1 MKPSNFAAQ
10 NRFCLYP
17 DFRYLVAALGIDPP
31 QWLGLFKT
39 FGLLVALSFIAAAT
53 TLSLELKRKEKE
65 GFFRPDIEEVVIGK
79 KISQMQAALNAVLY
93 FLLAYKIG
101 GIITGYSAV
110 MPDPMSYIF
119 SGNGNFLIGLLGAAV
134 SLYST
139 WSANKKIGNTPPQ
152 VKKRLIHPYERMSQ
166 ILVVAAVSGFAG
178 AKIFNAFESW
188 DEFVANPASLL
199 ASAGFTFYGGL
210 IVAAIALFFYCR
222 KRGWDF
228 RQFCD
233 ATAPGLILAYGIGRL
248 GCQFAGDGDWGIINS
263 AYITAAD
270 GSLQHTTQPEAYK
283 TVLQYAPNFARDQA
297 ANDSVS
303 AQYVTAPAGIPRWL
317 VAMNYPKNV
326 NNVGIPLEGC
336 EGDYCAVLPT
346 GVFPTPIYE
355 SVAGIAIF
363 FLLWG
368 LRKRIRRPLHLFGIY
383 LVLNGLE
390 RFLVEKI
397 RVNYKYDWGFL
408 HPSQAE
414 IISACL
420 MLGGIV
426 ILLFYRPR
434 PAVPVKAAPVPLTDE
449 GRVR

>member
-1 MKPSNFAAQ
+1 MF
-10 NRFCLYP
+10 P

-53 TLSLELKRKEKE
+53 TLSMELRRKEKE
-65 GFFRPDIEEVVIGK
+65 GLFKADIEEVVVGK
-79 KISQMQAALNAVLY
+79 KISGMQTALNAVLY

-101 GIITGYSAV
+101 GIITDYNRV

-119 SGNGNFLIGLLGAAV
+119 SGNGHLPLGLLGAAV
-134 SLYST
+134 SLFST
-139 WSANKKIGNTPPQ
+139 WRHNQKLGNAAPQ
-152 VKKRLIHPYERMSQ
+152 VKRHLIHPHDRMSQ
-166 ILVVAAVSGFAG
+166 ILTVAAVAGFAS

-188 DEFVANPASLL
+188 DDFIANPASLL

-210 IVAAIALFFYCR
+210 IVAAIALYFYSR

-228 RQFCD
+228 RHLCD
-233 ATAPGLILAYGIGRL
+233 AAAPGLILAYGIGRL
-248 GCQFAGDGDWGIINS
+248 GCQFSGDGDWGIINS

-270 GSLQHTTQPEAYK
+270 GSLQHTTQPNAYK
-283 TVLQYAPNFARDQA
+283 TILQYAPAFARDQA
-297 ANDSVS
+297 ANDGVV
-303 AQYVTAPAGIPRWL
+303 AKYVTAPAGVPRWL
-317 VAMNYPKNV
+317 VAMNYPQNV
-326 NNVGIPLEGC
+326 NNVGVPLAGC
-336 EGDYCAVLPT
+336 EGDYCAVLPV

-368 LRKRIRRPLHLFGIY
+368 LRKRVRRPLHLFGVY
-383 LVLNGLE
+383 LIFNGLE

-420 MLGGIV
+420 MLGGIA
-426 ILLFYRPR
+426 ILLFYRPK
-434 PAVPVKAAPVPLTDE
+434 PVLPVKGDAAVVETA
-449 GRVR
+449 